1 MASAK
6 TVTVYL
12 NGKEQTL
19 TKAFSNVMLFP
30 TLKQFIGEDN
40 YTVVIKDEDGAVVTV
55 EDMEDADGGSYTI
68 DLTSPPAGKTL

>member
-1 MASAK
+1 MASTK

-55 EDMEDADGGSYTI
+55 EDMEDADRGSYTI
-68 DLTSPPAGKTL
+68 DLTSPPAGKIL